1 MLFCFAATEDFKVLR
16 HAVIPSHRFS
26 AQTSRTAEPAAGVA
40 PAAGM
45 AEKSGPGT
53 QWGNFMSITTA
64 MTSVPKPAPDLIE
77 AFRDAPTSVISD
89 NLARLP
95 GAVGLRPFHRGGR
108 LVGTAFTVRTRPGDN
123 LAIHRALELV
133 GPGDV
138 IVVDG
143 GGDETR
149 ALVGEI
155 MKTIAEYRGAAGY
168 VIDGA
173 IRDVAAF
180 AASDFPCFA
189 RTAIHR
195 GPYKSGPGEINV
207 PVSIGGSVISPGDIV
222 VGDEDGVVSFPAA
235 TAATVLEAVRAQIA
249 REEQT
254 IISIREGRYQGS
266 YGKS

>member
-1 MLFCFAATEDFKVLR
+1 MSVTTVM
-16 HAVIPSHRFS
+16 
-26 AQTSRTAEPAAGVA
+26 TA
-40 PAAGM
+40 
-45 AEKSGPGT
+45 
-53 QWGNFMSITTA
+53 
-64 MTSVPKPAPDLIE
+64 VPKAAPELIE
-77 AFRDAPTSVISD
+77 AFRAAPTSIISD

-95 GAVGLRPFHRGGR
+95 GAVGLRPFHRGGA
-108 LVGTAFTVRTRPGDN
+108 LAGCAFTVRTRPGDN
-123 LAIHRALELV
+123 LAIHKALELV

-155 MKTIAEYRGAAGY
+155 MLTIAQYRGAAGY

-173 IRDVAAF
+173 IRDRAAL
-180 AASDFPCFA
+180 AQSDFPVFA

-207 PVSIGGSVISPGDIV
+207 PVSIGGLVISPGDIV
-222 VGDEDGVVSFPAA
+222 VGDDDGVVAFSQAIAP
-235 TAATVLEAVRAQIA
+235 TLLEAVKAQMK
-249 REEQT
+249 REEDT
-254 IISIREGRYQGS
+254 LVAIREGRYQGS

>member
-1 MLFCFAATEDFKVLR
+1 
-16 HAVIPSHRFS
+16 
-26 AQTSRTAEPAAGVA
+26 
-40 PAAGM
+40 
-45 AEKSGPGT
+45 
-53 QWGNFMSITTA
+53 MSVTTA
-64 MTSVPKPAPDLIE
+64 MASVPKPAPELIE
-77 AFRDAPTSVISD
+77 AFRNAPTCVISD

-95 GAVGLRPFHRGGR
+95 GAVGLRQFHRGGR

-155 MKTIAEYRGAAGY
+155 MKNIAEHRGAAGY

-189 RTAIHR
+189 RVPFTAVPTR
-195 GPYKSGPGEINV
+195 AGPAKSTCRFR
-207 PVSIGGSVISPGDIV
+207 SAD
-222 VGDEDGVVSFPAA
+222 
-235 TAATVLEAVRAQIA
+235 R
-249 REEQT
+249 
-254 IISIREGRYQGS
+254 
-266 YGKS
+266 